1 MPVSN
6 PDFEGSIARFERG
19 RLSSDAE
26 LVEAAAAMYE
36 TFRGERI
43 EGLCTLTDRYSLLSP
58 ATAKFNRVRPF

>member
-1 MPVSN
+1 
-6 PDFEGSIARFERG
+6 
-19 RLSSDAE
+19 LSSDAE